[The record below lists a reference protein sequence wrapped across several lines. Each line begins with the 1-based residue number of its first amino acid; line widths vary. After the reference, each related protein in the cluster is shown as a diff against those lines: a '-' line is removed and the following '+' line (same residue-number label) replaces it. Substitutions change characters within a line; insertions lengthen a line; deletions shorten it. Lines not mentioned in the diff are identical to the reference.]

1 VSLQAELARLL
12 NLITDARAAGNSELA
27 ELLTESAAK
36 CLMKLA
42 DLGAS
47 VPDERVPRA
56 PEQQPVAQQQ
66 QQIQPDS
73 DEPKN

>member
-12 NLITDARAAGNSELA
+12 NLITEARSAGNSELA

-36 CLMKLA
+36 CLMKLT

-47 VPDERVPRA
+47 VPDGPVPRE
-56 PEQQPVAQQQ
+56 PEHQPVSQQQ

-73 DEPKN
+73 DDPKN